1 MHIHELLPLGARPAI
16 ERALKHPLSYG
27 ARYVVTPGP
36 NPRAVVILGEAHMK
50 LGRAHALGK
59 AIVERFALRGVETF
73 QRKRVFLGRL
83 LGILIQAP
91 RTLIRIATF
100 GAMKGSTITDAKA
113 IDDGHTEELEQT
125 AHVPVQL
132 HVTSAYLTA
141 MFGVFYA
148 TSILSLVGR
157 PPFWL
162 TMVALGFQAHLV
174 LLVPAFL
181 LRRFWWSWLIHPGV
195 ALVTARDT
203 LLADGT
209 VRMLAEHPE
218 PSAAVIVMGRA
229 HIAGVERELVTRHGF
244 LRAEL

>member
-16 ERALKHPLSYG
+16 ERALKKPLSYG
-27 ARYVVTPGP
+27 ARYVVSPGP

-50 LGRAHALGK
+50 LGHAHELGK
-59 AIVERFALRGVETF
+59 AIVEKFELRGVETF
-73 QRKRVFLGRL
+73 QRKKVFLGPL

-91 RTLIRIATF
+91 RTLLRIVTF

-113 IDDGHTEELEQT
+113 IETGHTEELEKT
-125 AHVPVQL
+125 EHVPFPL
-132 HVTSAYLTA
+132 HVASVYLTA
-141 MFGVFYA
+141 MFSAFY
-148 TSILSLVGR
+148 TMTILSLFGHA
-157 PPFWL
+157 PTWL
-162 TMVALGFQAHLV
+162 AMIAMGFQAHLFFM
-174 LLVPAFL
+174 VPAIL
-181 LRRFWWSWLIHPGV
+181 LRRFPWAWLIHPAIAIG
-195 ALVTARDT
+195 TIRDT

-209 VRMLAEHPE
+209 VRMLREHPE